1 MTFSQLQLLANISQ
15 LTKYLVLTIRL
26 TTANNLSQKI
36 VKNYRDTNSERVTRQ
51 EVLDLLLKI
60 IKSKANLDFISFFS
74 LQTVH
79 VCERSFST
87 NS

>member
-1 MTFSQLQLLANISQ
+1 MLANISQ

-36 VKNYRDTNSERVTRQ
+36 VKNYRDTNSGRVTRQ

-60 IKSKANLDFISFFS
+60 EKSKANLDIISFFS

>member
-15 LTKYLVLTIRL
+15 LIKYLVLTIRL
-26 TTANNLSQKI
+26 TTTNNLSQKI
-36 VKNYRDTNSERVTRQ
+36 VKNFRDTNSERVTRQ